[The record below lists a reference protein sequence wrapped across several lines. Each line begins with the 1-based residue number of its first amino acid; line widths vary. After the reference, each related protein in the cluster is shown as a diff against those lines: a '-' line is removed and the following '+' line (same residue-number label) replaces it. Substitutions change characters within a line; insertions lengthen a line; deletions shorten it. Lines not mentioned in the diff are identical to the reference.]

1 MITAGQARHVML
13 HGWSGLLT
21 LAIALLGVATIF
33 ISPLRELLGPLWT
46 GYPAIA
52 FGYIFLGAPKSRSRR
67 LSLVAAWLSGLSCPS
82 IPRRIR
88 S

>member
-1 MITAGQARHVML
+1 MITAEQARRVML

-21 LAIALLGVATIF
+21 LAIILGVAMIF

-52 FGYIFLGAPKSRSRR
+52 FGYIFLGVPAIHRYRLRKAGEGRS
-67 LSLVAAWLSGLSCPS
+67 L
-82 IPRRIR
+82 
-88 S
+88 